1 MAVFWGIE
9 KEKELKK
16 IEEER
21 ILGILFHFQT
31 YFIFKP
37 AGLKMK

>member
-1 MAVFWGIE
+1 MAAFLVSE
-9 KEKELKK
+9 KEKEQKI

-37 AGLKMK
+37 TGLKMK